1 MKAAIALA
9 AVVLPVLPAA
19 AQDQGTGIA
28 YTEEAAVSAWPRGRE
43 VSGPFAVSVSV
54 NVKHAAARVRSAT
67 YSASLVCPSPVAAA
81 TDETLSRSAVAVATQ
96 ATFQLAVPRDRTV
109 GHYHNS
115 YQCSLRVTLD
125 NATDPEDGPALDVFL
140 PVRIVHNSH
149 STA

>member
-28 YTEEAAVSAWPRGRE
+28 HTEVVAVAGYQRGQQQ
-43 VSGPFAVSVSV
+43 SGPYQATVSV
-54 NVKHAAARVRSAT
+54 NVQHAAAKTRSAT

-81 TDETLSRSAVAVATQ
+81 TDETLSRSAVAVATP
-96 ATFQLAVPRDRTV
+96 AEFGITVPRKATA
-109 GHYHNS
+109 GHEYEVHL
-115 YQCSLRVTLD
+115 CSLRVTLA

-140 PVRIVHNSH
+140 PVRVRHAF
-149 STA
+149 TD